1 MSRLADQD
9 TTDDPSQVAALL
21 QMLVG
26 LRLLPEE
33 LGEDTWLRKLE
44 EDTSDLIARQ
54 GPHTGL
60 RNALNEVRR
69 LASAVRD
76 RLSID
81 TWRILNQLH
90 QDMRVRQG
98 RIQFD
103 EVLVYLNRI
112 ITDLAA
118 FSGMEMENMTRG
130 HGWRFLNL
138 GRRLERSMNLIGV
151 LRGAVGIAAAQAGA
165 AGSVGIVEPAA
176 RDRRQ
181 LDDLP
186 PPLLRAAAPRTGAA
200 PAARRRHQY
209 ARPVVSA
216 GGSLGTHPPPAAR
229 SGSPVAHARGTL
241 DRARARDADRDHRL
255 AGMVRADESHA
266 RLDGLLDSLDDDL
279 KDVSDAITYF
289 YFSHAE
295 LRVS

>member
-1 MSRLADQD
+1 
-9 TTDDPSQVAALL
+9 
-21 QMLVG
+21 
-26 LRLLPEE
+26 
-33 LGEDTWLRKLE
+33 
-44 EDTSDLIARQ
+44 
-54 GPHTGL
+54 
-60 RNALNEVRR
+60 
-69 LASAVRD
+69 VRD

-98 RIQFD
+98 RIQFE

-138 GRRLERSMNLIGV
+138 GRRLERSVNLIAV
-151 LRGAVGIAAAQAGA
+151 LSGAVGITEEQARA
-165 AGSVGIVEPAA
+165 AGGVGIVEPLLEIA
-176 RDRRQ
+176 DSSMTYRRRYYAQ
-181 LDDLP
+181 
-186 PPLLRAAAPRTGAA
+186 PRLA
-200 PAARRRHQY
+200 PALHLLIADDTNTRGLSFQL
-209 ARPVVSA
+209 AAVSEHILHLPRDPRA
-216 GGSLGTHPPPAAR
+216 P
-229 SGSPVAHARGTL
+229 SPTREERLIAHARETL
-241 DRARARDADRDHRL
+241 TEIIVSQAWSETDP
-255 AGMVRADESHA
+255 ESSHA
-266 RLDGLLDSLDDDL
+266 RLNGLLESLGDDL

>member
-1 MSRLADQD
+1 M
-9 TTDDPSQVAALL
+9 
-21 QMLVG
+21 
-26 LRLLPEE
+26 
-33 LGEDTWLRKLE
+33 
-44 EDTSDLIARQ
+44 
-54 GPHTGL
+54 

-138 GRRLERSMNLIGV
+138 GRRLERSQNLIGV
-151 LRGAVGIAAAQAGA
+151 LRGAVGIAAGTGGRRGPEVRLA
-165 AGSVGIVEPAA
+165 IVEPLLEIA
-176 RDRRQ
+176 DSSMTYRRRYYAQ
-181 LDDLP
+181 
-186 PPLLRAAAPRTGAA
+186 PRLA
-200 PAARRRHQY
+200 PALHLLIADDTNTRGLAFQL
-209 ARPVVSA
+209 AAVSEHILHLPRDPQSA
-216 GGSLGTHPPPAAR
+216 
-229 SGSPVAHARGTL
+229 VADARGTI
-241 DRARARDADRDHRL
+241 DRAGARDAGRDHRL
-255 AGMVRADESHA
+255 SGMVRGSTA
-266 RLDGLLDSLDDDL
+266 RALDGLLESLEDDL
-279 KDVSDAITYF
+279 KDMSDAITYF